1 MNAFLNSLPILI
13 GAPEAG
19 AGAGASG
26 SGQLVS
32 TIIIFGL
39 VFLIFYF
46 LIIRPQ
52 NKKQKET
59 KKMLEALKKGD
70 RVVTIGGI
78 HGTINSI
85 KGDKIILKV
94 DGSTKMEFSRSAI
107 SGVVEQSAPKKV
119 EKQTSEKEEEKK
131 EEKEEKES
139 EEEESS
145 GE

>member
-1 MNAFLNSLPILI
+1 MNAFLNNLPTLI
-13 GAPEAG
+13 GAPEAGAG

-32 TIIIFGL
+32 TIVIFGL

-85 KGDKIILKV
+85 KGDRIILKI
-94 DGSTKMEFSRSAI
+94 DGNTKMEFSRSAI
-107 SGVVEQSAPKKV
+107 SGVVEQSAPQKA
-119 EKQTSEKEEEKK
+119 EKQIEEKEEETDSEAEKT
-131 EEKEEKES
+131 EE
-139 EEEESS
+139 
-145 GE
+145 